1 MVTTRF
7 VSRDD
12 TPRYERWRRHGSPLG
27 AHQVESRDGMV
38 LSSPLL
44 RRVAPGSPPPFPP
57 KRRNR
62 SSRAR
67 RSARARSRERR
78 HESTYLPGSLSS
90 HRKATGV
97 MCSPL
102 GTHVCHVEEK
112 AARCHH
118 LSGGCFPV
126 QGECLPDRRLSIS
139 DEPSRSS
146 RARRAARA
154 PGVCRERTRV
164 TRQVEGSMSPPF
176 TTTRG
181 RTNFGRRGASPAARS
196 LARGARSPQRAPRP
210 WSGSPPTR
218 HTPQM
223 RTEVLPRRE

>member
-1 MVTTRF
+1 MRVPT
-7 VSRDD
+7 SR
-12 TPRYERWRRHGSPLG
+12 
-27 AHQVESRDGMV
+27 V
-38 LSSPLL
+38 LSVLTERQRASC
-44 RRVAPGSPPPFPP
+44 
-57 KRRNR
+57 
-62 SSRAR
+62 AR
-67 RSARARSRERR
+67 RS
-78 HESTYLPGSLSS
+78 
-90 HRKATGV
+90 
-97 MCSPL
+97 
-102 GTHVCHVEEK
+102 THTCVVCHVEEK

-139 DEPSRSS
+139 NEPSRSS

-164 TRQVEGSMSPPF
+164 TRQVEGSISPPF

-181 RTNFGRRGASPAARS
+181 RTNFGRHGASPAARS
-196 LARGARSPQRAPRP
+196 LARGVARSPQRAPRP

-223 RTEVLPRRE
+223 RTEVFTASRVEMARHRQFVSFDL